1 MIPVAGVT
9 AAVILIDKAPIVT
22 GVRRQSP
29 PHPASFT
36 NSHRLLIMAD

>member
-9 AAVILIDKAPIVT
+9 AAVTLIDKAPVAT
-22 GVRRQSP
+22 GVRGQSP

-36 NSHRLLIMAD
+36 NSHRLLVMAD